1 MKVRRHHGGRA
12 RAGALLTEAV
22 VALGIL
28 VAVMIPLAFT
38 FQQET
43 RTCRAHYYKAVA
55 MEIVDGE
62 VEALAAGEWRAFRP
76 GKQSYA
82 VRAAAATNLPPGDFL
97 LTLDEARVRLEW
109 IPRAGGAGGIVAREV
124 KVR

>member
-1 MKVRRHHGGRA
+1 MNARKLCVGRGQ
-12 RAGALLTEAV
+12 AGALLTEAV

-28 VAVMIPLAFT
+28 AAVMIPLAFT

-43 RTCRAHYYKAVA
+43 RTVRAHYYKAVA

-62 VEALAAGEWRAFRP
+62 IEALAAGEWRAFRP
-76 GKQSYA
+76 GNQSYA
-82 VRAAAATNLPPGDFL
+82 IRAAAATNLPPGAFV
-97 LTLDEARVRLEW
+97 LTLEGARARLEW
-109 IPRAGGAGGIVAREV
+109 IPKSGGAGGIVAREV

>member
-1 MKVRRHHGGRA
+1 MNVHRHHGGRA

-28 VAVMIPLAFT
+28 AAVMIPLAFT
-38 FQQET
+38 FQEET
-43 RTCRAHYYKAVA
+43 RTCRTHYYKAVA

-62 VEALAAGEWRAFRP
+62 IETLAAGEWRAFRT
-76 GKQSYA
+76 GKQSYG
-82 VRAAAATNLPPGDFL
+82 VGAAAATNLPPGDFL
-97 LTLDEARVRLEW
+97 LTLDKARVRLEW
-109 IPRAGGAGGIVAREV
+109 IPRAGGAGGIVVREV

>member
-1 MKVRRHHGGRA
+1 MNVRTHRDTRA

-28 VAVMIPLAFT
+28 AAVMIPLAYA

-43 RTCRAHYYKAVA
+43 RTVRAHYFKAVA

-62 VEALAAGEWRAFRP
+62 IEALAAGGWRAFRP

-82 VRAAAATNLPPGDFL
+82 VRAAAATNLPPGDFV
-97 LTLDEARVRLEW
+97 LTLDGARARLEW
-109 IPRAGGAGGIVAREV
+109 IPKSVGAGGIVAREV
-124 KVR
+124 RVR

>member
-1 MKVRRHHGGRA
+1 MNIQRHRSGHA
-12 RAGALLTEAV
+12 RAGALHTEAV

-43 RTCRAHYYKAVA
+43 RTVRAHYYKAVA

-62 VEALAAGEWRAFRP
+62 IEALAAGEWRAFRP

-82 VRAAAATNLPPGDFL
+82 VRAAAATNLPPGNFL
-97 LTLDEARVRLEW
+97 LTLDDARVRLEW

-124 KVR
+124 KVQ

>member
-1 MKVRRHHGGRA
+1 MNIRPHRGGRA
-12 RAGALLTEAV
+12 QAGALHTEAV

-62 VEALAAGEWRAFRP
+62 IEAVAAGEWRVFRP
-76 GKQSYA
+76 GKQSYP
-82 VRAAAATNLPPGDFL
+82 VRAAAATNLPPGDFV
-97 LTLDEARVRLEW
+97 LTLDDARARLEW

>member
-12 RAGALLTEAV
+12 RAGALHTEAV

-62 VEALAAGEWRAFRP
+62 VEALAAGDWRAFRP

-82 VRAAAATNLPPGDFL
+82 VRAAAARNLPPGDFL

>member
-1 MKVRRHHGGRA
+1 MNIRRDRERRA
-12 RAGALLTEAV
+12 RAGALHTEAV

-43 RTCRAHYYKAVA
+43 RTCRAHYCKAVA

-62 VEALAAGEWRAFRP
+62 IEALAAGEWRAFRP

-97 LTLDEARVRLEW
+97 LTLDDTRVRLEW

-124 KVR
+124 KTR